1 MNKLFFDV
9 GTIFC
14 YECVTALRKFIGSMK
29 GVASIEVEEGK
40 VIIEFD
46 PSLIGEETVSGL
58 VRDSIER
65 LGYKIID

>member
-1 MNKLFFDV
+1 MDKISFNV

-14 YECVTALRKFIGSMK
+14 YECVTALRKLIGSIK
-29 GVASIEVEEGK
+29 GVASIEVEEDK

-46 PSLIGEETVSGL
+46 PSLIGDETVARL

-65 LGYKIID
+65 LGYKILD